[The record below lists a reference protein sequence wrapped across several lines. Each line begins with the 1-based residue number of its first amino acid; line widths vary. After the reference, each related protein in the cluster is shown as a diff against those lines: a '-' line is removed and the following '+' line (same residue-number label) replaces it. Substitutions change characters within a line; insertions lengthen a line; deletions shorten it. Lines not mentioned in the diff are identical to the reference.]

1 MSMTGNIGQTLSRT
15 STIRLNGPLAEV
27 FPLFGPVR
35 EKDWA
40 EGFDPHV
47 VFSTTGL
54 IDEHMVFRTR
64 TEYPGEESE
73 DKTWVV
79 SRYDPQA
86 AFIEYTVS
94 TSARLYWITIR
105 CEQDRGAKTTRAEV
119 TYTFTALTEAGQALI
134 EKAARD
140 MFAHELKD
148 WETAIN
154 AYLAGAQPP
163 HH

>member
-1 MSMTGNIGQTLSRT
+1 MSTTGMIGKTVSRT
-15 STIRLNGPLAEV
+15 ATIHLSGPLAEV

-40 EGFDPHV
+40 EGWDPRV
-47 VFSTTGL
+47 IYSTTGL
-54 IDEHMVFRTR
+54 LDEHMVFQTK
-64 TEYPGEESE
+64 TEYPGRES

-79 SRYDPQA
+79 SRYDPKS

-105 CEQDRGAKTTRAEV
+105 CEQDGGAEATRAEV
-119 TYTFTALTEAGQALI
+119 TYTFTALTEAGEALI

-140 MFAHELKD
+140 MFARELKD
-148 WETAIN
+148 WESAIN
-154 AYLAGAQPP
+154 AYLAGAMPP
-163 HH
+163 RH